1 MRLSRMTEPRGL
13 KRKVY
18 TEFYDFCP
26 GYEKQQA
33 EYKKAIVTD
42 IESKYSKNSKN
53 KEAEPQ
59 TWPYTKSVEEIVYE
73 GWVERVTNKKNQ
85 FNPQKDED
93 NRAIPDKGAYRTIR
107 SIIRIKR
114 PDSSE
119 YLITKSD
126 LIGFDSLG
134 DMVRLYVSS
143 NCDKWNKQSFVY
155 KTEWNDRSKQ
165 LEKQLQGTGAQE
177 IIYEI
182 PFSKEA
188 VKELWEMRE
197 SDQTIQFLV
206 KEEDTGK
213 ATQVRDLS
221 NSALKSFELFRD
233 NSFEDVFKGNYIP
246 PQIRAELRQEAVS
259 QGLIQ
264 GVTSDYQQQHQQTG
278 QAKSVY
284 K

>member
-1 MRLSRMTEPRGL
+1 MTVSRIKEPRGL

-18 TEFYDFCP
+18 TEFHDFCP

-42 IESKYSKNSKN
+42 IEPKYSKNSKN

-59 TWPYTKSVEEIVYE
+59 SWPYTKSIEEIVYA
-73 GWVERVTNKKNQ
+73 GWVDQVTNKKNQ
-85 FNPQKDED
+85 FNPQKDE
-93 NRAIPDKGAYRTIR
+93 NNIAVEGTGAYRTIR
-107 SIIRIKR
+107 SITRIKR
-114 PDSSE
+114 ADDSE
-119 YLITKSD
+119 YLLTKSD
-126 LIGFDSLG
+126 LHGYDSLG
-134 DMVRLYVSS
+134 DEVRLYVSA

-155 KTEWNDRSKQ
+155 KTEWNDRTKQ

-188 VKELWEMRE
+188 AKELWEMRE

-213 ATQVRDLS
+213 AHAVRDLS

-233 NSFEDVFKGNYIP
+233 NSFEDLFKGNYIP

>member
-1 MRLSRMTEPRGL
+1 LTTQTQTPPRGL

-18 TEFYDFCP
+18 TEFHDFCN
-26 GYEKQQA
+26 GFEKQQA

-42 IESKYSKNSKN
+42 IEPKYSKSKD
-53 KEAEPQ
+53 KEAAEPQ

-93 NRAIPDKGAYRTIR
+93 NRALPDTGAYRTIR

-114 PDSSE
+114 PDDSE
-119 YLITKSD
+119 YLLTKSD
-126 LIGFDSLG
+126 LHGYDSLG
-134 DMVRLYVSS
+134 DEVRLFVST

-177 IIYEI
+177 TIYEI

-221 NSALKSFELFRD
+221 NSATKSYELFRD
-233 NSFEDVFKGNYIP
+233 NSFEDLFKGNYIP
-246 PQIRAELRQEAVS
+246 EAIRVQLRQNAVAD
-259 QGLIQ
+259 GLI
-264 GVTSDYQQQHQQTG
+264 GGTTADYSNPGNQQTSG
-278 QAKSVY
+278 KNLY

>member
-1 MRLSRMTEPRGL
+1 LTTTTQTPPRGL

-42 IESKYSKNSKN
+42 IEPKYSKNSKN

-73 GWVERVTNKKNQ
+73 GWVERVTNKKYQ

-93 NRAIPDKGAYRTIR
+93 NRAIPDTGAYRTVR

-114 PDSSE
+114 PDDSE
-119 YLITKSD
+119 YLLTKSD
-126 LIGFDSLG
+126 LHGYDSLG
-134 DMVRLYVSS
+134 DEVRLFVSA

-155 KTEWNDRSKQ
+155 KTEWNDRTKQ

-188 VKELWEMRE
+188 CEELWKMRE
-197 SDQTIQFLV
+197 SDQTIQFIV
-206 KEEDTGK
+206 KQEDTGK
-213 ATQVRDLS
+213 VVAVRDMS
-221 NSALKSFELFRD
+221 NSASKSFELFRD
-233 NSFEDVFKGNYIP
+233 SSFEDLFKGNYIP
-246 PQIRAELRQEAVS
+246 APIRAELRQEAVS

-264 GVTSDYQQQHQQTG
+264 GVASDYQQQQQTG
-278 QAKSVY
+278 PAKSVY